1 MKPLIFLSIIILC
14 SCNMTNENVEGKVY
28 PELSKAFEDTLKAE
42 TTSTTITRMELEITG
57 NLKGKGKLF
66 YSHVPFV
73 RKQFIE
79 IEGNVNKKIETDW
92 YDERCLI
99 IYEPENTL
107 VKGEIIVNFKV
118 Y

>member
-1 MKPLIFLSIIILC
+1 MKYLFFLSIIILC
-14 SCNMTNENVEGKVY
+14 SCNMNNKNAEGKVY

-42 TTSTTITRMELEITG
+42 TTSTIITRMELEITG
-57 NLKGKGKLF
+57 NLKGKGKLY

-73 RKQFIE
+73 RKQFIVL
-79 IEGNVNKKIETDW
+79 EGNVNNKIETDW

-99 IYEPENTL
+99 FYEPENSL